1 MKKSKEQVVVGLDIG
16 TTKICVFVAKMNEN
30 RKLEIIG
37 FGRAESH
44 GVLRGE
50 VFNIDKTSEAIRIA
64 VEQAEAQ
71 SGYKITNVHVGIA
84 GKHIKSMQNR
94 AILTRSDSNE
104 LISAT
109 EVEQLRL
116 DMFRMATPPGERII
130 HVIPQEYS
138 VDNEHGVQEPV
149 GMCGNRLEGNFHIIT
164 GQVSAAL
171 NIERSVIKA
180 GLSMTGLIL
189 EPLASAASVL
199 SDEEL
204 EAGIALVD
212 IGGGTT
218 DVVIY
223 HDMKVRHTAVI
234 PFGGNIITDDIK
246 HGLHVMRKQAEKLK
260 TDYGSALAIET
271 SNNDIIRIPGLKGK
285 DAKEVSVRNLANI
298 IEARVEE
305 IFEQVTFEIKSSGF
319 ANHLIGG
326 IVITGGGSQL
336 KHLKQHVEYITG
348 LDVRIGYPIE
358 HVDRNTKPE
367 LRSPMYSTSL
377 GLVMLGFEEL
387 RKSMPDY
394 EEIEEEEIKSESN
407 QSHGNEVN
415 QTNIIQ
421 HEVSSSSVKQTEDTI
436 MSKPNKRSWL
446 EPIKNWFRIDSED
459 FED

>member
-1 MKKSKEQVVVGLDIG
+1 MKKIKEQIVVGLDIG
-16 TTKICVFVAKMNEN
+16 TTKICVFVAKMNESN
-30 RKLEIIG
+30 KLEITG

-71 SGYKITNVHVGIA
+71 SGYKISNVYVGIA

-94 AILTRSDSNE
+94 AILTRGENGDV
-104 LISAT
+104 ITAD
-109 EVEQLRL
+109 EVERLRM
-116 DMFRMATPPGERII
+116 DMFKMATNPGERII
-130 HVIPQEYS
+130 HVIPQEYT
-138 VDNEHGVQEPV
+138 VDTEHGVQEPI

-204 EAGIALVD
+204 EAGVALVD

-234 PFGGNIITDDIK
+234 PFGGNIITEDIK
-246 HGLHVMRKQAEKLK
+246 HGLGVMKKQAEKLK
-260 TDYGSALAIET
+260 TEYGSALAIET
-271 SNNDIIRIPGLKGK
+271 SNNDIIRIPGIKGR
-285 DAKEVSVRNLANI
+285 DAKEISVRNLANI

-305 IFEQVTFEIKSSGF
+305 IFEQVSFEIKSSGF
-319 ANHLIGG
+319 ANSLIGG

-348 LDVRIGYPIE
+348 MDTRIGYPIE
-358 HVDRNTKPE
+358 HLDKNTNASM
-367 LRSPMYSTSL
+367 RSPMYATSL
-377 GLVMLGFEEL
+377 GLVLLGFEEL
-387 RKSMPDY
+387 RKNY
-394 EEIEEEEIKSESN
+394 VEEYEEEIEEVIQNEPLTLAAAEEIHSPVNENKQQAKSEKVKSSN
-407 QSHGNEVN
+407 ADGR
-415 QTNIIQ
+415 
-421 HEVSSSSVKQTEDTI
+421 
-436 MSKPNKRSWL
+436 RSWL
-446 EPIKNWFRIDSED
+446 DPIKNWFRIDAED
-459 FED
+459 FEE

>member
-1 MKKSKEQVVVGLDIG
+1 MKKIKEQIVVGLDIG

-30 RKLEIIG
+30 NKLEITG

-71 SGYKITNVHVGIA
+71 SGYKINNVYVGIA

-94 AILTRSDSNE
+94 AILTRGENGDVITNE
-104 LISAT
+104 
-109 EVEQLRL
+109 EVERLRL
-116 DMFRMATPPGERII
+116 DMFRMATNPGERII
-130 HVIPQEYS
+130 HVIPQEYT
-138 VDNEHGVQEPV
+138 VDTEHGIQEPI

-204 EAGIALVD
+204 EAGVALVD

-234 PFGGNIITDDIK
+234 PFGGNIITEDIK
-246 HGLHVMRKQAEKLK
+246 HGLGVMKKQAEKLK

-271 SNNDIIRIPGLKGK
+271 SNNDIIRIPGLKGR
-285 DAKEVSVRNLANI
+285 DAKEVSVKNLANI

-305 IFEQVTFEIKSSGF
+305 IFEQVSFEIKSSGF
-319 ANHLIGG
+319 ANSLIGG

-348 LDVRIGYPIE
+348 MDTRIGYPIE
-358 HVDRNTKPE
+358 HVDKNTKPE
-367 LRSPMYSTSL
+367 MRSPMYATSL
-377 GLVMLGFEEL
+377 GLVLLGFEDV
-387 RKSMPDY
+387 RKNCIVEY
-394 EEIEEEEIKSESN
+394 EEEVEEPVQQETASITVEEN
-407 QSHGNEVN
+407 QPIINEVK
-415 QTNIIQ
+415 Q
-421 HEVSSSSVKQTEDTI
+421 SVQPEREKTI
-436 MSKPNKRSWL
+436 SKDNRRSWL
-446 EPIKNWFRIDSED
+446 DPIKNWFRIDAED
-459 FED
+459 FDE